1 MLCILQKCTGHVK
14 IPSVNSALG
23 DAVTLGCFIVQFA
36 VLPHNINLQSCLKK
50 KTHPGS
56 GWHLLWKVHTKI
68 HNGQEATALLLK
80 TKDKQGIFLAA
91 DDGGM
96 TA

>member
-1 MLCILQKCTGHVK
+1 MLCILQKCDGHVK

-36 VLPHNINLQSCLKK
+36 VLPHNINLQSSLK

-68 HNGQEATALLLK
+68 HNGQEATALLFK
-80 TKDKQGIFLAA
+80 TKDKGDFLAA

-96 TA
+96 MA